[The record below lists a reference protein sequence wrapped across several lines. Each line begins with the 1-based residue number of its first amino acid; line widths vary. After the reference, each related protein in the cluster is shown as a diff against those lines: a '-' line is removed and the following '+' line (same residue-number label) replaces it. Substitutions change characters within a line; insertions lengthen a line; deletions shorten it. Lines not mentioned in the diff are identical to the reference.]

1 MGTIQPTG
9 GASPDPDPDDAA
21 APSRVARLRRWSADV
36 ADATGTW
43 IEHRRKHWPPLDL
56 AVTYYERD
64 REALASVLGSAVA
77 LRLYLF
83 FIPALVM
90 LVGLAIL
97 VVGQDQ
103 LESTLTTASISG
115 SMAKDLSSAASSSDG
130 AGFAFLLIGLWLTM
144 WAGWSLARVL
154 AACAGR
160 AWRLDPK
167 TSKATMPAVAALTAM
182 LVVLFGCTLL
192 LNQLR
197 SRHGLAADTTS
208 WVLTGVLITGGW
220 FTVTWFLP
228 RRTPD
233 PGALL
238 PGAAALGV
246 ALTALQWFMQF
257 YLPHELAQASK
268 LAGQLAT
275 SMVALGYLFLVG
287 RLMAVS
293 FIIDAVVFERV
304 GSLSRFLFSLPLIRA
319 VPRRYP
325 VVARFFDLDAPRT
338 DVRPGSGSP
347 DGAPAP

>member
-1 MGTIQPTG
+1 MATIQPSAG
-9 GASPDPDPDDAA
+9 HLPGPEEDPAA
-21 APSRVARLRRWSADV
+21 EAPSRLERLRRWGT
-36 ADATGTW
+36 DAAEAGGTW
-43 IEHRRKHWPPLDL
+43 LEHRRKHWAPLDL
-56 AVTYYERD
+56 AITYYERD

-90 LVGLAIL
+90 MVGLAIL
-97 VVGQDQ
+97 VVGQEQ
-103 LESTLTTASISG
+103 LESMLTSASISG
-115 SMAKDLSSAASSSDG
+115 SMAKDISSAASSSDATG
-130 AGFAFLLIGLWLTM
+130 WAFLLVGLWLTL
-144 WAGWSLARVL
+144 WAGWSLSRVL

-182 LVVLFGCTLL
+182 LLVLFGCTAL

-197 SRHGLAADTTS
+197 ARHGLAADTTS
-208 WVLTGVLITGGW
+208 WVLTAILITGGW
-220 FTVTWFLP
+220 FAVSWFLP

-238 PGAAALGV
+238 PGAVVLG
-246 ALTALQWFMQF
+246 ATLTALQWFMQF

-293 FIIDAVVFERV
+293 FIVDAVVFERV
-304 GSLSRFLFSLPLIRA
+304 GSLSRFLFSLPLVRA
-319 VPRRYP
+319 IPRRYP
-325 VVARFFDLDAPRT
+325 IVARFFDLDTPRSDVHPEVGTTAAP
-338 DVRPGSGSP
+338 
-347 DGAPAP
+347 